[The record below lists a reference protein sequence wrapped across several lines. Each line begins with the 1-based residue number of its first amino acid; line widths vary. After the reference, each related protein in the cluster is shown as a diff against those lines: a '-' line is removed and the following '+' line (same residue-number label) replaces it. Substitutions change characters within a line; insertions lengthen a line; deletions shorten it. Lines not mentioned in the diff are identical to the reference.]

1 MTGLGG
7 LLRLILRRDRVI
19 LPLWVLL
26 LGLLPRVYLTGFEKL
41 FATDADRLN
50 YAHLSAAN
58 AGFVALYGPL
68 SGDSMGELVVWRAG
82 FLPVMIGLAALLTV
96 IRHTRAEEEAGRSEL
111 IRATVVG
118 RWAPFAAALLVTLTG
133 CLIVGVLV
141 TVTMIGGGLPVAGS
155 AAFGAVFTLSGW
167 LFAGVA
173 AIAAQLTSGARGAR
187 TIAVLALGVSY
198 VLRLGGDISAQGDGR
213 LGRLS
218 WLSPIGWVQRIFPYG
233 ADDPWPG
240 LLALLGTGAT
250 VAVGARLLARRD
262 LGSGLIADRLGPAH
276 ADRALGSPFGL
287 AWRLHRGPLLGW
299 TAGFGALGL
308 VFGGVGTS
316 VVQLSRESS
325 GVSDVFSRLGGSG
338 TVTDAYFATTAG
350 LCGLVIS
357 LYAVQAALRMR
368 DEEQTGHAELI
379 LGTRASRVGW
389 AAGHL
394 LFVLLGPVVALAVEG
409 LLAGLAFGEPG
420 RVPAASLAQ
429 APAVWVLGA
438 IAVLLVGALPRHSAA
453 AWGSVAICLLVLLVG
468 GLLGMPQWVL
478 DISPFTHVPQLP
490 AAGFT
495 VVPEIVLILIAALL
509 SGAGLTALRRRDI
522 PA

>member
-1 MTGLGG
+1 M
-7 LLRLILRRDRVI
+7 
-19 LPLWVLL
+19 
-26 LGLLPRVYLTGFEKL
+26 
-41 FATDADRLN
+41 
-50 YAHLSAAN
+50 
-58 AGFVALYGPL
+58 
-68 SGDSMGELVVWRAG
+68 
-82 FLPVMIGLAALLTV
+82 
-96 IRHTRAEEEAGRSEL
+96 
-111 IRATVVG
+111 
-118 RWAPFAAALLVTLTG
+118 
-133 CLIVGVLV
+133 
-141 TVTMIGGGLPVAGS
+141 
-155 AAFGAVFTLSGW
+155 
-167 LFAGVA
+167 
-173 AIAAQLTSGARGAR
+173 
-187 TIAVLALGVSY
+187 
-198 VLRLGGDISAQGDGR
+198 
-213 LGRLS
+213 
-218 WLSPIGWVQRIFPYG
+218 
-233 ADDPWPG
+233 
-240 LLALLGTGAT
+240 
-250 VAVGARLLARRD
+250 
-262 LGSGLIADRLGPAH
+262 
-276 ADRALGSPFGL
+276 
-287 AWRLHRGPLLGW
+287 
-299 TAGFGALGL
+299 
-308 VFGGVGTS
+308 
-316 VVQLSRESS
+316 
-325 GVSDVFSRLGGSG
+325 
-338 TVTDAYFATTAG
+338 
-350 LCGLVIS
+350 
-357 LYAVQAALRMR
+357 QAALRMR